1 MRTYGEN
8 SLRPRD
14 LLYQVFS
21 FRDIHLLHKLL
32 IHETLLRVWSRMES
46 GVVLHSCEACLVK
59 PVGVW
64 VREDL
69 GPEIV
74 EWEIFVDHC

>member
-1 MRTYGEN
+1 
-8 SLRPRD
+8 
-14 LLYQVFS
+14 
-21 FRDIHLLHKLL
+21 
-32 IHETLLRVWSRMES
+32 MES